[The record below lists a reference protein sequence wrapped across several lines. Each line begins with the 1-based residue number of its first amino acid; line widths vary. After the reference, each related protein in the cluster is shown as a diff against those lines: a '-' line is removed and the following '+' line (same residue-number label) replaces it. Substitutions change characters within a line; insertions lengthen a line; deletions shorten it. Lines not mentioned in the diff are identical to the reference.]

1 MNIGVDNMRLNNNM
15 ASLNIYKEYSKVL
28 TSQSRT
34 LDRISS
40 GLKVNKAKD
49 NPNSL
54 SKSEK
59 LRMQIRGLQMAS
71 SNVQDGS
78 SMLQTADGG
87 LDEVTSML
95 QRIRELTVQAGSAA
109 NNSNDNLTIQNEI
122 NQMLKGIDS
131 ISTSTQFNGIKLLQ
145 IDTGDNNKVLSMA
158 IGANPDEKI
167 DIKRFNLVSN
177 GDLNLSSIDVTNQTG
192 VSASLIKID
201 TAIDTV
207 LSARSYFGAIENRF
221 ESGLVN
227 ISEIGDKIQTADSEL
242 RDADIAEEMVEYAK
256 ANILIETGNAMM
268 VQSNKLPQDVLRI
281 LEKR

>member
-1 MNIGVDNMRLNNNM
+1 MRLNNNM
-15 ASLNIYKEYSKVL
+15 GSLNIYKEYAKVL
-28 TSQSRT
+28 TSQSKT
-34 LDRISS
+34 LDKISS
-40 GLKVNKAKD
+40 GLKVSSAKD

-71 SNVQDGS
+71 NNVQDGS

-87 LDEVTSML
+87 LDEVTSIL
-95 QRIRELTVQAGSAA
+95 QRIRDLTVQAGSGI
-109 NNSNDNLTIQNEI
+109 NTSSDNVTIQNEI

-131 ISTSTQFNGIKLLQ
+131 ISTSTQFNGVKLLQ

-177 GDLNLSSIDVTNQTG
+177 GDLNLTTIDVTNQTG
-192 VSASLIKID
+192 VSASLTKID
-201 TAIDTV
+201 AAIDTV

-221 ESGLVN
+221 ETGLVN
-227 ISEIGDKIQTADSEL
+227 INEIGDKIQTADSEL
-242 RDADIAEEMVEYAK
+242 RDADIAGEMMAYEK
-256 ANILIETGNAMM
+256 ANILIEAGNAMM
-268 VQSNKLPQDVLRI
+268 VQANKLPQDVLRI